1 MRKLA
6 IAALVLVVVMVAAVL
21 IVPHIIDINQYHAQ
35 IQEQLQKRLGRPV
48 TLGEMSLG
56 LFPPSFQVQNAVIAE
71 DPGFHSSQP
80 FARVEKLSVSVNLL
94 PLLHKQVEVNSLEL
108 NRPYI
113 ELIRDAQG
121 AWNFA
126 TLGPEAKPSASA
138 TPAPQSAATPA
149 TGATPAAGA
158 TPIPESKPAGQ
169 LTLAQ
174 LSINDGQVAIT
185 DLQKHQSRA
194 VYDHI
199 DVNVS
204 DFAPDQQFSLKVT
217 AHLPG
222 SGKQAIYLQGK
233 GGPIKQAD
241 MMNTPFDGQLK
252 LDQVSLSAAQKFLN
266 SQGLQGIDALITGD
280 ATVKSTSGKLASV
293 GKIKFDNPHIHQVD
307 IGYPITLDYDL
318 TDDLTADVIQIN
330 KGNIKL
336 GNTPITVA
344 GTLNTKPNPAQ
355 LDMKVTA
362 ANASIQ
368 EAARLASAFG
378 VAFGKGMDVRGEVNA
393 NIQAR
398 GATDKPALN
407 GQLSAH
413 NINISGGEVPQPV
426 SISNIELALTPDTIR
441 SNDFTAS
448 TGSTSVGVNF
458 ALAQYTSANSTI
470 NAALRAGN
478 AKIGELLS
486 IAKAAGV
493 SAADGITGDGLLSL
507 DVHAQGPTK
516 NMSALTFNGTG
527 KIQGASLKLPS
538 LTKPIQIKNADIA
551 FNQNSA
557 NLKGLAASIGQTNT
571 TGELTLKDFA
581 APQVQFALNA
591 DKIDVVELQSLTAT
605 PAAPAKRA
613 DSRSFWQLT
622 PQADAQTHTN
632 AEPSLVTKMTG
643 TGTIAIGTITYN
655 DLVLSNTHSNVT
667 LDHGVIK
674 LNPLTADVY
683 NGKET
688 GNVTIDL
695 RSAQPVYNVNL
706 KTEKVDANKLISS
719 VSDVK
724 QTLYGLLSSNVNASF
739 SSTSADAIARSLNG
753 QLALNLSN
761 GRLMKL
767 DLLHEL
773 ASVGK
778 FLGTAVPSAPQG
790 FTNLVALTGNFDV
803 KNGVAQTNNLKA
815 VIDGGTMA
823 ATGLVNLADQ
833 SLNLK
838 VMAVL
843 NKALSQQVG
852 GNQIGGYMNT
862 ALANN
867 QGELV
872 LPVLVTGTFQ
882 HPQVAPDVQQIAQM
896 KLHNLLP
903 SSTNPGQLTNGILGK
918 VLGGNQPQNTGAGQG
933 GAQGA
938 INGVLGALGGGQQKQ
953 QPAQPAPSSSATAPA
968 STPAAPGS
976 TPAASPQSQQDVING
991 ILGQVLNHKK
1001 KPTPTPTPQ

>member
-1 MRKLA
+1 MRKLG
-6 IAALVLVVVMVAAVL
+6 IAVLIIVVILVAAAL
-21 IVPHIIDINQYHAQ
+21 IVPHVIDINQYHSQ
-35 IQEQLQKRLGRPV
+35 IQAQLEKRLGRPV
-48 TLGEMSLG
+48 TLGEMKLG
-56 LFPPSFQVQNAVIAE
+56 LFPPSFQVNNAVIAE
-71 DPGFHSSQP
+71 DPRFKSTQP
-80 FARVEKLSVSVNLL
+80 FANVEKLAVSVKLL
-94 PLLHKQVEVNSLEL
+94 PLLKKEVEINSLEL
-108 NRPYI
+108 DHPHI

-126 TLGPEAKPSASA
+126 TLGQEAKPSAGATA
-138 TPAPQSAATPA
+138 TPQPQATPS
-149 TGATPAAGA
+149 AGA
-158 TPIPESKPAGQ
+158 QPAPPSQPAGQ

-174 LSINDGQVAIT
+174 LAINDGQVAVT

-199 DVNVS
+199 DVNVT

-217 AHLPG
+217 AHLPSDKQAG

-241 MMNTPFDGQLK
+241 MMNTPFDGELK
-252 LDQVSLSAAQKFLN
+252 LDQVSLSAAEKFLN
-266 SQGLQGIDALITGD
+266 SQGLQGIDGLLSGS
-280 ATVKSTSGKLASV
+280 ATVKNAAGKLASA
-293 GKIKFDNPHIHQVD
+293 GNIKFDNPRIHAVD
-307 IGYPITLDYDL
+307 VGYPITLDYDL
-318 TDDLTADVIQIN
+318 ADDLTADVIQIN

-336 GNTPITVA
+336 GSTPITVA
-344 GTLNTKPNPAQ
+344 GTLNTRPTPAQ

-378 VAFGKGMDVRGEVNA
+378 VAFGKGMDVRGTVNA

-398 GATDKPALN
+398 GASDKPALN
-407 GQLSAH
+407 GQLSARDLV
-413 NINISGGEVPQPV
+413 ISGGEVPQPV
-426 SISNIELALTPDTIR
+426 RISNIDLALTPETIR

-458 ALAQYTSANSTI
+458 ALAQYTAPNSTI

-478 AKIGELLS
+478 AKIGELLN

-493 SAADGITGDGLLSL
+493 SAVDGITGDGMLSL

-516 NMSALTFNGTG
+516 NMSALAFNGTG
-527 KIQGASLKLPS
+527 KIQNASLKLPS
-538 LTKPIQIKNADIA
+538 LTKPIQIKNSDIA
-551 FNQNSA
+551 FSQNSA
-557 NLKGLAASIGQTNT
+557 NLKNLAVSLGQTNA
-571 TGELTLKDFA
+571 TGQVTLKNFA

-591 DKIDVVELQSLTAT
+591 DKVDVTELQSLMAT

-613 DSRSFWQLT
+613 DNGGFWQLT
-622 PQADAQTHTN
+622 PQADAQTRQNT
-632 AEPSLVTKMTG
+632 EPGIITKMTG
-643 TGTIAIGTITYN
+643 SGTVAIGTITYN
-655 DLVLSNTHSNVT
+655 DLVLNNTHANVN
-667 LDHGVIK
+667 LDHGVVK
-674 LNPLTADVY
+674 LNPITADVY

-688 GNVTIDL
+688 GSITIDL
-695 RSAQPVYNVNL
+695 RPAQPVYNVNL

-719 VSDVK
+719 VSDLK

-739 SSTSADAIARSLNG
+739 SSTSADTIARSLNG
-753 QLALNLSN
+753 TLALNLSN
-761 GRLMKL
+761 GKLMKL

-778 FLGTAVPSAPQG
+778 FLGSAVPSTPKG
-790 FTNLVALTGNFDV
+790 FTNLVSLTGNFDV

-838 VMAVL
+838 VSAVL

-852 GNQIGGYMNT
+852 GTQVGGFMNT

-872 LPVLVTGTFQ
+872 IPVLITGTFQ
-882 HPQVAPDVQQIAQM
+882 HPQVAPDLQQIAQM
-896 KLHNLLP
+896 KLQNLLP
-903 SSTNPGQLTNGILGK
+903 TSKDPGQLTNGILGK
-918 VLGGNQPQNTGAGQG
+918 VLGGGSNGPIQGGAT

-938 INGVLGALGGGQQKQ
+938 VSGILGALGGKQQQQ
-953 QPAQPAPSSSATAPA
+953 QPAQTQPSPATA
-968 STPAAPGS
+968 AP
-976 TPAASPQSQQDVING
+976 TPQSQQDAIGG
-991 ILGQVLNHKK
+991 ILGQVLNRKK

>member
-6 IAALVLVVVMVAAVL
+6 IAALVLVVLLVAAIL
-21 IVPHIIDINQYHAQ
+21 IVPHVIDINQYHSQ

-56 LFPPSFQVQNAVIAE
+56 LLPPSFQVKNAVIAE
-71 DPGFHSSQP
+71 DPRFKSSQP
-80 FARVEKLSVSVNLL
+80 FANVEKLAVSVKLL
-94 PLLHKQVEVNSLEL
+94 PLLHKQVEISSLEL
-108 NRPYI
+108 DHPHI

-121 AWNFA
+121 TWNFA
-126 TLGPEAKPSASA
+126 TLGQEGKPSGSA
-138 TPAPQSAATPA
+138 TPAPQPTPSA
-149 TGATPAAGA
+149 GATPA
-158 TPIPESKPAGQ
+158 PQSQPAGQ

-174 LSINDGQVAIT
+174 LAINDGQVAVT

-199 DVNVS
+199 DVNVT
-204 DFAPDQQFSLKVT
+204 DFAPDQQFSLKIT
-217 AHLPG
+217 AHLP
-222 SGKQAIYLQGK
+222 SDGKQAGTSKQAVYLQGK

-241 MMNTPFDGQLK
+241 MMNTPFNGELK

-266 SQGLQGIDALITGD
+266 SQGLQGIDGLLSGD
-280 ATVKSTSGKLASV
+280 ATVKNASGKVASA
-293 GKIKFDNPHIHQVD
+293 GNIRFDNPHIHSVD
-307 IGYPITLDYDL
+307 VGYPITLDYDL

-336 GNTPITVA
+336 GATPITVA

-355 LDMKVTA
+355 LDMKLTA

-378 VAFGKGMDVRGEVNA
+378 LAFGKGMDVRGVVNA

-398 GATDKPALN
+398 GASDKPALN
-407 GQLSAH
+407 GQLSARDLV
-413 NINISGGEVPQPV
+413 ISGGEVPQPV
-426 SISNIELALTPDTIR
+426 RISNIDLALTPDTIR

-458 ALAQYTSANSTI
+458 ALAQYTAPNSTI

-507 DVHAQGPTK
+507 DVHAQGPIK
-516 NMSALTFNGTG
+516 NMSALVFNGTG
-527 KIQGASLKLPS
+527 KVQNASLKLPS
-538 LTKPIQIKNADIA
+538 LTKPIQIKNSDIA
-551 FNQNSA
+551 FSQNSA
-557 NLKGLAASIGQTNT
+557 NLKNVAVSVGQTNA
-571 TGELTLKDFA
+571 TGQLTLKDFA

-591 DKIDVVELQSLTAT
+591 DKVDVVELQSLTAT
-605 PAAPAKRA
+605 PPAPAKRA
-613 DSRSFWQLT
+613 DSHNFWQLT
-622 PQADAQTHTN
+622 PQANAQTRAN
-632 AEPSLVTKMTG
+632 AQPSIVTKMTG
-643 TGTIAIGTITYN
+643 SGTVAIGTITYN
-655 DLVLSNTHSNVT
+655 ELILSNTHSNVT

-688 GNVTIDL
+688 GNITIDL
-695 RSAQPVYNVNL
+695 RPAQPVYNVNL

-739 SSTSADAIARSLNG
+739 SSTSADTIARSLNG
-753 QLALNLSN
+753 SLALNLSN
-761 GRLMKL
+761 GKLMKL

-778 FLGTAVPSAPQG
+778 FLGTAVPSAPKG

-803 KNGVAQTNNLKA
+803 KNGLAQTNNLKA

-838 VMAVL
+838 VTAVL

-852 GNQIGGYMNT
+852 GNQIGGFMNT

-896 KLHNLLP
+896 KLQNLLP
-903 SSTNPGQLTNGILGK
+903 TSKNPGQLTNGILGK
-918 VLGGNQPQNTGAGQG
+918 VLGGAQPNTGASQSGAG
-933 GAQGA
+933 GTQGA
-938 INGVLGALGGGQQKQ
+938 INGVLGALGGRQQQQQQ
-953 QPAQPAPSSSATAPA
+953 QPAQTQPQG
-968 STPAAPGS
+968 STAAP
-976 TPAASPQSQQDVING
+976 TPQSQQDAVSG
-991 ILGQVLNHKK
+991 ILGQVLNRKK

>member
-1 MRKLA
+1 MRKLG
-6 IAALVLVVVMVAAVL
+6 IAVLIIVVILVAAAL
-21 IVPHIIDINQYHAQ
+21 IVPHVIDINQYHSQ
-35 IQEQLQKRLGRPV
+35 IQAQLEKRLGRSV
-48 TLGEMSLG
+48 TLGEMKLG
-56 LFPPSFQVQNAVIAE
+56 LFPPSFQVSNAVIAE
-71 DPGFHSSQP
+71 DPRFKSTQP
-80 FARVEKLSVSVNLL
+80 FANVEKLAVSVKLL
-94 PLLHKQVEVNSLEL
+94 PLLKKEVEINSLEL
-108 NRPYI
+108 DHPHI

-126 TLGPEAKPSASA
+126 TLGQEAKP
-138 TPAPQSAATPA
+138 P
-149 TGATPAAGA
+149 AGA
-158 TPIPESKPAGQ
+158 TATPQPQARPSPGAQPAQQAQPGQSPAPSQPAGQ
-169 LTLAQ
+169 LTLAR
-174 LSINDGQVAIT
+174 LAINDGQVAVT

-199 DVNVS
+199 DVNVT
-204 DFAPDQQFSLKVT
+204 DFAPNQQFSLKVT

-241 MMNTPFDGQLK
+241 MLNTSFDGELK
-252 LDQVSLSAAQKFLN
+252 LDQVSLSAAEKFLN
-266 SQGLQGIDALITGD
+266 SQGLQGIDGLLSGN
-280 ATVKSTSGKLASV
+280 ATVKNTAGKLASA
-293 GKIKFDNPHIHQVD
+293 GNIKFDNPRIHAVD
-307 IGYPITLDYDL
+307 VGYPITLDYDL
-318 TDDLTADVIQIN
+318 VDDLTADVIQIN

-336 GNTPITVA
+336 GSTPITVA
-344 GTLNTKPNPAQ
+344 GTLNTKPTPAQ

-378 VAFGKGMDVRGEVNA
+378 VAFGKGMDVRGTVNA

-398 GATDKPALN
+398 GASDKPALN
-407 GQLSAH
+407 GQLSARDLV
-413 NINISGGEVPQPV
+413 ISGGEVPQPV
-426 SISNIELALTPDTIR
+426 HISNIDLALTPETIR

-458 ALAQYTSANSTI
+458 ALAQYTAPNSTI
-470 NAALRAGN
+470 NASLRAGN

-493 SAADGITGDGLLSL
+493 SAVDGVTGDGMLSL

-516 NMSALTFNGTG
+516 NMSALAFNGTG
-527 KIQGASLKLPS
+527 KIQNASLKMPS
-538 LTKPIQIKNADIA
+538 LTKPIQIKNSDIA
-551 FNQNSA
+551 FSQNSA
-557 NLKGLAASIGQTNT
+557 NLKNVAASVGQTNA
-571 TGELTLKDFA
+571 TGQLTLKNFA

-591 DKIDVVELQSLTAT
+591 DKVDVTELQNLTAT

-613 DSRSFWQLT
+613 DKGGFWQLT
-622 PQADAQTHTN
+622 QQAEAQTRTN
-632 AEPSLVTKMTG
+632 AEPSLLTKMTG
-643 TGTIAIGTITYN
+643 GGTVAIGTITYN
-655 DLVLSNTHSNVT
+655 DLVLNNTHANVN
-667 LDHGVIK
+667 LDRGVIK
-674 LNPLTADVY
+674 LNPITADVY

-688 GNVTIDL
+688 GSITIDL
-695 RSAQPVYNVNL
+695 RPAQPVYNVNL

-719 VSDVK
+719 VSDLK

-739 SSTSADAIARSLNG
+739 SSTSADTIARSLNG
-753 QLALNLSN
+753 TLALNLSN
-761 GRLMKL
+761 GKLMKL

-778 FLGTAVPSAPQG
+778 FLGSAVPSTPKG
-790 FTNLVALTGNFDV
+790 FTNLVSLTGNFDV

-838 VMAVL
+838 VSAVL

-852 GNQIGGYMNT
+852 GTQVGGFMNT

-872 LPVLVTGTFQ
+872 IPVLITGTFQ

-896 KLHNLLP
+896 KLQNLLP
-903 SSTNPGQLTNGILGK
+903 TSKNPGQLTNGILGK
-918 VLGGNQPQNTGAGQG
+918 VLGGGSNGPTQGGAT

-938 INGVLGALGGGQQKQ
+938 VNGILGALGGKQQQQ
-953 QPAQPAPSSSATAPA
+953 QPAQAQPSPATA
-968 STPAAPGS
+968 AP
-976 TPAASPQSQQDVING
+976 TPQSQQDAIGG
-991 ILGQVLNHKK
+991 ILGQVLNRKK
-1001 KPTPTPTPQ
+1001 KPTPTPTPP

>member
-1 MRKLA
+1 MRKLG
-6 IAALVLVVVMVAAVL
+6 IAVLIIVVILVAAAL
-21 IVPHIIDINQYHAQ
+21 IVPHVIDINQYHSQ
-35 IQEQLQKRLGRPV
+35 IQAQLEKRLGRQV
-48 TLGEMSLG
+48 TLGEMKLG
-56 LFPPSFQVQNAVIAE
+56 LFPPSFQVNNAVIAE
-71 DPGFHSSQP
+71 DPHFKSTQP
-80 FARVEKLSVSVNLL
+80 FANVEKLAVTVKLL
-94 PLLHKQVEVNSLEL
+94 PLLKKEVDIKSLEL
-108 NRPYI
+108 DHPHI

-126 TLGPEAKPSASA
+126 TLGQEAKPSAGATA
-138 TPAPQSAATPA
+138 TPQPQATPS
-149 TGATPAAGA
+149 AGA
-158 TPIPESKPAGQ
+158 QAAPPSQAGKSPAPSQPAGQ

-174 LSINDGQVAIT
+174 LAINDGQVAVT

-199 DVNVS
+199 DVNVT

-222 SGKQAIYLQGK
+222 TGKQAIYLQGK
-233 GGPIKQAD
+233 GGPIKQTD
-241 MMNTPFDGQLK
+241 MMNTPFDGELK
-252 LDQVSLSAAQKFLN
+252 LDQVSLSAAEKFLN
-266 SQGLQGIDALITGD
+266 SQGLQGIDGLLSGSAS
-280 ATVKSTSGKLASV
+280 VKNTAGKLASA
-293 GKIKFDNPHIHQVD
+293 GTIKFDNPRIHSVD
-307 IGYPITLDYDL
+307 VGYPITLDYDL
-318 TDDLTADVIQIN
+318 ADDLTADVIQIN

-336 GNTPITVA
+336 GSTPITVA
-344 GTLNTKPNPAQ
+344 GTLNTKPTPAQ

-378 VAFGKGMDVRGEVNA
+378 VAFGKGMDVRGTVNA

-398 GATDKPALN
+398 GASAKPALN

-413 NINISGGEVPQPV
+413 DLVISGGEVPQPV
-426 SISNIELALTPDTIR
+426 HISNIDLALTPETIR

-458 ALAQYTSANSTI
+458 ALAQYTAPNSTI

-478 AKIGELLS
+478 AKIGELLN

-493 SAADGITGDGLLSL
+493 SAVDGITGDGMLSL

-516 NMSALTFNGTG
+516 NMSALAFNGTG
-527 KIQGASLKLPS
+527 KVQNASLKLPS
-538 LTKPIQIKNADIA
+538 LTKPIQIKNSDIA
-551 FNQNSA
+551 FSQNSA
-557 NLKGLAASIGQTNT
+557 NLKNVAASVGQTNA
-571 TGELTLKDFA
+571 TGQLTLKNFA

-591 DKIDVVELQSLTAT
+591 DKVDVTELQNLTAT

-613 DSRSFWQLT
+613 DNGGFWQLT
-622 PQADAQTHTN
+622 PQAYAQTRPN
-632 AEPSLVTKMTG
+632 AEPSMLTKMTG
-643 TGTIAIGTITYN
+643 SGTVAIGTITYN
-655 DLVLSNTHSNVT
+655 DLVLNNTHANVN

-674 LNPLTADVY
+674 LNPITADVY

-688 GNVTIDL
+688 GSITIDL
-695 RSAQPVYNVNL
+695 RPAQPVYNVNL

-719 VSDVK
+719 VSDLK
-724 QTLYGLLSSNVNASF
+724 QTLYGLLSTNVNASF
-739 SSTSADAIARSLNG
+739 SSTSADTIARSLNG
-753 QLALNLSN
+753 TVALNLSN
-761 GRLMKL
+761 GKLMKL

-778 FLGTAVPSAPQG
+778 FLGSAVPSTPKG
-790 FTNLVALTGNFDV
+790 FTNLVSLTGNFDV

-815 VIDGGTMA
+815 IIDGGTMA

-838 VMAVL
+838 VSAVL

-852 GNQIGGYMNT
+852 GTQVGGFMNT

-872 LPVLVTGTFQ
+872 IPVLITGTFQ
-882 HPQVAPDVQQIAQM
+882 HPQVAPDLQQIAQM
-896 KLHNLLP
+896 KLQNLLP
-903 SSTNPGQLTNGILGK
+903 TSKNPGQLTNSILGK
-918 VLGGNQPQNTGAGQG
+918 VLGGGSSSPTQGGAT

-938 INGVLGALGGGQQKQ
+938 VSGILGALGGKQQQQ
-953 QPAQPAPSSSATAPA
+953 QPAQAQPSPATA
-968 STPAAPGS
+968 AP
-976 TPAASPQSQQDVING
+976 TPQSQQDAIGG
-991 ILGQVLNHKK
+991 ILGQVLNRKK
-1001 KPTPTPTPQ
+1001 KPQPTPTPQ

>member
-6 IAALVLVVVMVAAVL
+6 IAALVLVVLIVAAAL
-21 IVPHIIDINQYHAQ
+21 IVPHLIDINQYHAQ

-71 DPGFHSSQP
+71 DPRFQSSQP
-80 FARVEKLSVSVNLL
+80 FARVEKLAVSVNLL

-126 TLGPEAKPSASA
+126 TLGQEAKPAASA
-138 TPAPQSAATPA
+138 TPAPQPA
-149 TGATPAAGA
+149 ATPAAGA
-158 TPIPESKPAGQ
+158 TPVPESKPAGQ
-169 LTLAQ
+169 LTLSQ

-199 DVNVS
+199 DMNVS
-204 DFAPDQQFSLKVT
+204 DFAPNQQFSLKVT

-233 GGPIKQAD
+233 GGPIQQAD
-241 MMNTPFDGQLK
+241 LMNTPFDGLLK

-266 SQGLQGIDALITGD
+266 SQGLQGIDALISGD
-280 ATVKSTSGKLASV
+280 ATVKNTSGKLASV
-293 GKIKFDNPHIHQVD
+293 GKIKFDNPHIHKVE

-318 TDDLTADVIQIN
+318 TDDLTADVIQIS

-355 LDMKVTA
+355 LDMKLTA

-378 VAFGKGMDVRGEVNA
+378 VAFGKGMDVRGEVSA

-441 SNDFTAS
+441 SNDFTAA

-458 ALAQYTSANSTI
+458 ALAQYTAANSTI

-516 NMSALTFNGTG
+516 NMSALVFNGTG
-527 KIQGASLKLPS
+527 KIQGASLKMPS

-551 FNQNSA
+551 FSQNSA
-557 NLKGLAASIGQTNT
+557 NLKSLAVSIGQTNA
-571 TGELTLKDFA
+571 TGQLTLKDFA
-581 APQVQFALNA
+581 APQVQFSLNA

-613 DSRSFWQLT
+613 DSHSFWQLT
-622 PQADAQTHTN
+622 PRADAQTHTN

-643 TGTIAIGTITYN
+643 TGTVAIGTITYN
-655 DLVLSNTHSNVT
+655 DLVLNNTHSNVT

-695 RSAQPVYNVNL
+695 RPAQPVYNVNL

-739 SSTSADAIARSLNG
+739 SSTSADTIARSLNG
-753 QLALNLSN
+753 QLAL
-761 GRLMKL
+761 
-767 DLLHEL
+767 
-773 ASVGK
+773 
-778 FLGTAVPSAPQG
+778 
-790 FTNLVALTGNFDV
+790 
-803 KNGVAQTNNLKA
+803 
-815 VIDGGTMA
+815 
-823 ATGLVNLADQ
+823 
-833 SLNLK
+833 
-838 VMAVL
+838 
-843 NKALSQQVG
+843 
-852 GNQIGGYMNT
+852 
-862 ALANN
+862 
-867 QGELV
+867 
-872 LPVLVTGTFQ
+872 
-882 HPQVAPDVQQIAQM
+882 
-896 KLHNLLP
+896 
-903 SSTNPGQLTNGILGK
+903 ST
-918 VLGGNQPQNTGAGQG
+918 
-933 GAQGA
+933 
-938 INGVLGALGGGQQKQ
+938 
-953 QPAQPAPSSSATAPA
+953 
-968 STPAAPGS
+968 
-976 TPAASPQSQQDVING
+976 
-991 ILGQVLNHKK
+991 
-1001 KPTPTPTPQ
+1001 